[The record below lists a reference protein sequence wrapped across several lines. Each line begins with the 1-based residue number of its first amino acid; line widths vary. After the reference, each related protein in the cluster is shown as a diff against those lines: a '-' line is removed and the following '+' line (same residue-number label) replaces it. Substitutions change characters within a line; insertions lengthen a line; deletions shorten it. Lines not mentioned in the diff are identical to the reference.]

1 MPGSAASAAEIVVV
15 SGSLRADAVSAKTAR
30 AAQALAIGP
39 GRINALQSG
48 RG

>member
-30 AAQALAIGP
+30 AAHALAVGLGRISALQP
-39 GRINALQSG
+39 GRG
-48 RG
+48 